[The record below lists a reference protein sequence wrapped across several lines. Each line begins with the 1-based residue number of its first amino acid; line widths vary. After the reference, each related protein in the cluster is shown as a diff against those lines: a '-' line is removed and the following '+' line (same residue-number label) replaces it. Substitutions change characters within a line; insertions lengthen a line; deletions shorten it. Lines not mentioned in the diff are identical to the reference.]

1 MDPSRHADALRAAQ
15 MYYLQDL
22 TMDAIARELRTSRST
37 VSRLLSSARDSGLVQ
52 VQIRNPLDTAPE
64 LEGLIR
70 RRFGVDVHVV
80 PVVETLNEAE
90 TLDRVA
96 MQAARTIGPLV
107 DSNAIIG
114 VAWGSTLSAVSRQ
127 LTRKI
132 THDSVIVQ
140 LNGAGNMHTTGI
152 TYASDIMRR
161 FGSAYGARV
170 EQFPVPAF
178 FDHAATKT
186 AMWNERSVQRIL
198 ALQAK
203 MSIAIF
209 GVGSVDADYPSHVY
223 AGGYLD
229 ENDLKILANSDVVG
243 DVATVFFRSDGS
255 SDGIVLNERSTGPA
269 LSELRQV
276 RRRICVVSGV
286 SKINGLKGALAAGLA
301 TDLILDEATARRL
314 VGLEGMATSNR

>member
-1 MDPSRHADALRAAQ
+1 MARSRHSDALRAAQ

-37 VSRLLSSARDSGLVQ
+37 VSRLLSSARETGLVQ
-52 VQIRNPLDTAPE
+52 VQIRSPFDTGPE
-64 LEGLIR
+64 LESQIR
-70 RRFGVDVHVV
+70 NQYGVDVHVV
-80 PVVETLNEAE
+80 PVLDTLNEAE

-114 VAWGSTLSAVSRQ
+114 VAWGATLSAVSRH
-127 LTRKI
+127 LTRKV
-132 THDSVIVQ
+132 THDSIVVQ
-140 LNGAGNMHTTGI
+140 LNGAGNMQTTGI

-178 FDHAATKT
+178 FDHASTKT

-198 ALQAK
+198 DLQAR

-209 GVGSVDADYPSHVY
+209 GVGSVDSDYPSHVY

-229 ENDLKILANSDVVG
+229 EHDLTMLAADDVVG

-255 SDGIVLNERSTGPA
+255 SDGITLNERSTGP
-269 LSELRQV
+269 EP
-276 RRRICVVSGV
+276 
-286 SKINGLKGALAAGLA
+286 
-301 TDLILDEATARRL
+301 
-314 VGLEGMATSNR
+314 

>member
-1 MDPSRHADALRAAQ
+1 MSPSRHSDALRAAQ

-52 VQIRNPLDTAPE
+52 IQIRNPMDTGPE
-64 LEGLIR
+64 LEGIIR
-70 RRFGVDVHVV
+70 DEYNLDVHVV
-80 PVVETLNEAE
+80 PVLETLNEAE
-90 TLDRVA
+90 TLERVA

-114 VAWGSTLSAVSRQ
+114 VAWGSTLSAVSRH

-198 ALQAK
+198 ELQSR

-209 GVGSVDADYPSHVY
+209 GVGSVEADYPSHVY

-229 ENDLKILANSDVVG
+229 ESDLKTLAGSDVVG

-269 LSELRQV
+269 LAELKRV
-276 RRRICVVSGV
+276 RRRICVVSGE
-286 SKINGLKGALAAGLA
+286 SKINGLRGALTAGLA
-301 TDLILDEATARRL
+301 TDLILDEGTARRL
-314 VGLEGMATSNR
+314 VGFDGGV

>member
-1 MDPSRHADALRAAQ
+1 MMPSRQDEALRAAQ

-37 VSRLLSSARDSGLVQ
+37 ISRLLSAARDSGLVQ
-52 VQIRNPLDTAPE
+52 IQIRNPQDTGPE
-64 LEGLIR
+64 LEGMIR
-70 RRFGVDVHVV
+70 DRYGVDVHVV
-80 PVVETLNEAE
+80 PVLSTLNDAE
-90 TLDRVA
+90 TLERVA
-96 MQAARTIGPLV
+96 IQAARMIGPMV

-114 VAWGSTLSAVSRQ
+114 VAWGSTISSVSRH

-132 THDSVIVQ
+132 THNSVIVQ

-152 TYASDIMRR
+152 TYASEIMRR

-186 AMWNERSVQRIL
+186 AMWNERSVQRVL
-198 ALQAK
+198 ELQSR

-229 ENDLKILANSDVVG
+229 ERDLNILANSDVVG

-269 LSELRQV
+269 FDQLRQV

-286 SKINGLKGALAAGLA
+286 SKINSLEGALAAGLA

-314 VGLEGMATSNR
+314 VSMDGRAEA